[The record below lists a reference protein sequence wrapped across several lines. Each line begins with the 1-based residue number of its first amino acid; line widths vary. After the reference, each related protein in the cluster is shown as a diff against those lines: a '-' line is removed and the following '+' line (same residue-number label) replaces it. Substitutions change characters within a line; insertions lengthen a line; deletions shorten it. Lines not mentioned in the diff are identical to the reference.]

1 MLRDIQNKRE
11 ILSWCMFDF
20 ANSSFTTIVITIVFS
35 VYFVQIAAMGSRDG
49 DFLWSLGN
57 FISQGFV
64 LLTAPLVGA
73 IADYSASKKKFL
85 FLSYSICILFSALL
99 YFVRPGDVWLGLVLF
114 IIGNFAYSSGENLIA
129 SFLPEIAKPE
139 DMGKISGFGW
149 SLGYIGGLLALL
161 ACLPLLQGGF
171 EIQNA
176 NNLRLTNLIV
186 AAFFLVA
193 GIPTFLFVK
202 QRKTASTLPP
212 GMSYFGVGVKRI
224 KETFHHLKEFSELS
238 KFLIVFGIYNCG
250 VTTVIFFASIY
261 AVQTIKLTPNELII
275 FFLITQVSSSLGAF
289 LFGLIQDRIG
299 AKRTIYMTL
308 TLWLIVIIGAYL
320 SSSRTTFYI
329 IGNLAGL
336 GLGSSQSAARAL
348 VGRFSPVEKSGEFF
362 GFWGLFWKLSTAIGP
377 LVFGT
382 LSSTTGS
389 QRIAIL
395 ATGMFFLIG
404 MIGLSFIDEAKGV
417 EAARSYSGSPSTGS
431 I

>member
-1 MLRDIQNKRE
+1 MLNGIKNKGE

-35 VYFVQIAAMGSRDG
+35 VYFVQIAAMGSRSG

-64 LLTAPLVGA
+64 LITAPLFGA

-85 FLSYSICILFSALL
+85 FLSYSICIIFTALL
-99 YFVRPGDVWLGLVLF
+99 YFVTPGAALLGLILF
-114 IIGNFAYSSGENLIA
+114 VIGNFAYSSGENLIA

-149 SLGYIGGLLALL
+149 SLGYMGGLLALVC
-161 ACLPLLQGGF
+161 CLPFLKGGF
-171 EIQNA
+171 VLQNEH
-176 NNLRLTNLIV
+176 NLRITNLVV
-186 AAFFLVA
+186 AGFFLLA
-193 GIPTFLFVK
+193 GIPTFLFVRE
-202 QRKTASTLPP
+202 RKKSSDLPP
-212 GMSYFGVGVKRI
+212 GKSYFGVGIQRI
-224 KETFHHLKEFSELS
+224 RETFHNLKNFSELS

-250 VTTVIFFASIY
+250 VTTVIYFASIY
-261 AVQTIKLTPNELII
+261 AVNTIKLTANELIV
-275 FFLITQVSSSLGAF
+275 FFLITQVSSSIGAF
-289 LFGLIQDRIG
+289 LFGLIQDKIG

-308 TLWLIVIIGAYL
+308 TIWLVVIVGAFL
-320 SSSRTTFYI
+320 STGRTTFFI

-348 VGRFSPVEKSGEFF
+348 VGRFSPIEKSGEFF
-362 GFWGLFWKLSTAIGP
+362 GFWGLFWKGSSAVGP

-382 LSSTTGS
+382 LSSVTGS

-395 ATGMFFLIG
+395 ATGLFFLVG
-404 MIGLSFIDEAKGV
+404 MVGLTFVDERKGI
-417 EAARSYSGSPSTGS
+417 EAVKAYNGGAVAPN